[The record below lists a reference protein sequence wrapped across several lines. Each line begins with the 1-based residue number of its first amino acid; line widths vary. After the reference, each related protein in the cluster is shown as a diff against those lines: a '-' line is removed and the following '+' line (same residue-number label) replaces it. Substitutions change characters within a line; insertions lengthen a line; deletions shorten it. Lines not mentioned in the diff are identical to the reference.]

1 MAGLLHFS
9 GRSRAA
15 RPRQCNAQTSE
26 VRMTPVIWLLG
37 LSGSGKTT
45 LGSLVR
51 LFLEGQGVETEFV
64 DEDHFCRQAGL
75 AGSAPHERTTAVNA
89 LRDQAMQCHA
99 QGRVC
104 IVAAT
109 TPYSGMRQ
117 KNRENLPL
125 YHEVWVR
132 CALQTLVNRDTRG
145 LYAKAGQS
153 HVPGLSGLT
162 DRFDEP
168 FHADHIID
176 TDRHDLAESYLILR
190 NLALDALSKAR
201 NWNRLAQALPSTVLT
216 STVLPPMPARE
227 RCIAL

>member
-1 MAGLLHFS
+1 
-9 GRSRAA
+9 
-15 RPRQCNAQTSE
+15 
-26 VRMTPVIWLLG
+26 MTPVIWLLG

-51 LFLEGQGVETEFV
+51 LFLEGQGVETAFV
-64 DEDHFCRQAGL
+64 DENHFRRQTGL
-75 AGSAPHERTTAVNA
+75 DGIAPQERITAMNA
-89 LRDQAMQCHA
+89 LRDQALQHHA

-109 TPYSGMRQ
+109 TPYSVMRQ
-117 KNRENLPL
+117 KNRKNLPL

-132 CALQTLVNRDTRG
+132 CSLQTLVTRDTRG
-145 LYAKAGQS
+145 LYAMAGQG

-168 FHADHIID
+168 LHADHIID

-190 NLALDALSKAR
+190 NLALDALTKAR
-201 NWNRLAQALPSTVLT
+201 HWNRLAHALPATVLA
-216 STVLPPMPARE
+216 PMPVRE

>member
-1 MAGLLHFS
+1 
-9 GRSRAA
+9 
-15 RPRQCNAQTSE
+15 
-26 VRMTPVIWLLG
+26 MTPVIWLLG

-64 DEDHFCRQAGL
+64 DENHFYRQAGL
-75 AGSAPHERTTAVNA
+75 AGITPRERIAAMNA
-89 LRDQAMQCHA
+89 LRDQAMQHHA

-104 IVAAT
+104 VVAAT

-132 CALQTLVNRDTRG
+132 CSLQTLVNRDPKG
-145 LYAKAGQS
+145 LYAMAGQG

-168 FHADHIID
+168 LSADHIID

-190 NLALDALSKAR
+190 NMVLAALSKAHH
-201 NWNRLAQALPSTVLT
+201 WNQLAHALPDA
-216 STVLPPMPARE
+216 VLPSMPGRE

>member
-1 MAGLLHFS
+1 MAGLLQFS

-15 RPRQCNAQTSE
+15 RPRHCNAQTNE

-51 LFLEGQGVETEFV
+51 LFLEGQGVETAV
-64 DEDHFCRQAGL
+64 IDEDHLCRRAGL
-75 AGSAPHERTTAVNA
+75 DGIAPGERITAINA
-89 LRDQAMQCHA
+89 LRDQALQHHA

-104 IVAAT
+104 VVAAT

-132 CALQTLVNRDTRG
+132 CSLQTLVNRDTRG
-145 LYAKAGQS
+145 LYAMAGQA

-168 FHADHIID
+168 LYADHIID

-190 NLALDALSKAR
+190 NLALEALSMAR
-201 NWNRLAQALPSTVLT
+201 RWNRLSHGLPAA
-216 STVLPPMPARE
+216 VLPPTPARE